1 MSLSILGFQSEL
13 SKNKLCRK
21 NVEVAEF
28 IVSQLHL
35 LKLWMLCQMTK
46 HVTFISYL
54 RRLQRVPFR
63 VSGTSS
69 YCKAVVRFKN
79 CFTAVSQIQI
89 KLCWEEKNVLQYSQ
103 SIFAKTVKIG
113 PVNVTFYVRLL
124 WIWHFNVK
132 LCLLTFPREDKQI
145 LNGHNFESLII
156 QYFLAWLI
164 LRVVICY

>member
-13 SKNKLCRK
+13 SKNKLCKK
-21 NVEVAEF
+21 NFEVAEF
-28 IVSQLHL
+28 IMSQLHL
-35 LKLWMLCQMTK
+35 RKLWMLCQMTK

-69 YCKAVVRFKN
+69 SYCKAVVRFKN

-89 KLCWEEKNVLQYSQ
+89 KLCCEEKKVLQYSQ

-124 WIWHFNVK
+124 
-132 LCLLTFPREDKQI
+132 
-145 LNGHNFESLII
+145 
-156 QYFLAWLI
+156 
-164 LRVVICY
+164 